1 MSLDEPPRH
10 LRYKRT
16 NEHPSRRS
24 RRARCPTSPFVES
37 SRSHQSVAKQLH
49 QTEPNPLKSVPP
61 AQGAASRP
69 NRSELANSIVRRPSQ
84 HDSGCQPD
92 PPASQRGVDTQRGVD
107 NATLDTAPAAA
118 SCGALRRAAAAPCQR
133 CAEASAPRGAVRVP
147 GLRGVR
153 SRCEEGDGVDS
164 KRMASAVG
172 LATREKQPR
181 RARRQGLGT
190 QHGHVLSTCS
200 GRLGMS
206 IAILG
211 LYVMCMIV
219 VSAHMTSYVQ
229 PYTRDKT
236 LECTT
241 GYENVERSSTPLS
254 ARGTVA
260 RPSS

>member
-24 RRARCPTSPFVES
+24 RRARCPTSPFFES

-49 QTEPNPLKSVPP
+49 QTEPKPLKSVPP

-69 NRSELANSIVRRPSQ
+69 NRSELAYSQAPQPTRQWLPARPPGIAAWCRYSTR
-84 HDSGCQPD
+84 C
-92 PPASQRGVDTQRGVD
+92 RY
-107 NATLDTAPAAA
+107 ATLDTAPAAA

-172 LATREKQPR
+172 LAPREKQPR
-181 RARRQGLGT
+181 RARGLGT

-211 LYVMCMIV
+211 LYVMCMIF
-219 VSAHMTSYVQ
+219 VSAHMSSYVQ

>member
-1 MSLDEPPRH
+1 MSPRLKA
-10 LRYKRT
+10 LRRDQI
-16 NEHPSRRS
+16 
-24 RRARCPTSPFVES
+24 ARNSP
-37 SRSHQSVAKQLH
+37 
-49 QTEPNPLKSVPP
+49 
-61 AQGAASRP
+61 
-69 NRSELANSIVRRPSQ
+69 IVRRPSQ

-181 RARRQGLGT
+181 RARRQGLVRNTGT
-190 QHGHVLSTCS
+190 YSRRALKAWHGHCYFRALCDVYDSRFS
-200 GRLGMS
+200 
-206 IAILG
+206 
-211 LYVMCMIV
+211 
-219 VSAHMTSYVQ
+219 
-229 PYTRDKT
+229 PYDIICPALHSR
-236 LECTT
+236 
-241 GYENVERSSTPLS
+241 
-254 ARGTVA
+254 
-260 RPSS
+260 